1 MALKDF
7 HLNFGSAETIGR
19 SGNCFLSGKYS
30 GRKQLSGYPLPGGYF
45 LCCRTTLFLGSVLY
59 ICPNCS

>member
-19 SGNCFLSGKYS
+19 SGNCFL
-30 GRKQLSGYPLPGGYF
+30 
-45 LCCRTTLFLGSVLY
+45 LGSTV
-59 ICPNCS
+59 SGTA